1 MFTFWTSILFLM
13 FALPISL
20 CIMGLIGYAEIKNL
34 DKRDKKKK

>member
-20 CIMGLIGYAEIKNL
+20 GIMALIGYAEIKNL
-34 DKRDKKKK
+34 EKKDKKNK